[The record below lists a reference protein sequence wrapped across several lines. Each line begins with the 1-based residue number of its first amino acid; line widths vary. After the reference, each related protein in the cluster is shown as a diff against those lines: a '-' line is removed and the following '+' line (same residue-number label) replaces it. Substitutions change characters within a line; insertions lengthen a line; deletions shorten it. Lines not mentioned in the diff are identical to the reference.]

1 MKKCAFYLVA
11 LVSVQGFG
19 LMLAALV
26 LGLANYAITGAAVG
40 ALAGLFSVWLQPKND
55 LQNKELGGLKW

>member
-26 LGLANYAITGAAVG
+26 VGLANYAIAGAVVG
-40 ALAGLFSVWLQPKND
+40 ALAGLFSVWLQPVNTNNSND
-55 LQNKELGGLKW
+55 LGGLKW